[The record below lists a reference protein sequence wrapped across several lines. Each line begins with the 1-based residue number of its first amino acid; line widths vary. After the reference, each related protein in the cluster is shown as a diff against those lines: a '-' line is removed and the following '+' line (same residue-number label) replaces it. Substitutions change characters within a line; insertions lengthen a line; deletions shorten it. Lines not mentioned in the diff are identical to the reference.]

1 MVAAVFQIDDSLR
14 SKNVTNSSLSYMR
27 LRRRVEGHTGIPC
40 KRNYQSNAA
49 QYVGELKETMGNIDR
64 VQFAIL
70 SERLSN
76 LLGFSDGVDDVLE
89 NLLTIEARA
98 VSETF
103 D

>member
-1 MVAAVFQIDDSLR
+1 
-14 SKNVTNSSLSYMR
+14 
-27 LRRRVEGHTGIPC
+27 
-40 KRNYQSNAA
+40 
-49 QYVGELKETMGNIDR
+49 MGNIDR
-64 VQFAIL
+64 AQFAIL

-76 LLGFSDGVDDVLE
+76 LLGFSDGVNDVLE